1 MTLSEHDAYI
11 TGRDD
16 MEKNDS
22 AKYPVVKD
30 NKLKQ
35 CCKYSLEMSKL
46 IITYLKC
53 NIHATKKDKKKTKMN
68 KTQIPE
74 EFELSDEEPTTIKLD
89 EEQKLTSKFITFDC
103 PLCQGKLQLRMK
115 LKSTLKAK
123 SVSVIHIALKSAR
136 VIR

>member
-30 NKLKQ
+30 TKLKQ

-53 NIHATKKDKKKTKMN
+53 NIHATKKEKKTKMN

-89 EEQKLTSKFITFDC
+89 EEQKLTSKFITIDC

>member
-53 NIHATKKDKKKTKMN
+53 NIHATKKTKKTKMN

-74 EFELSDEEPTTIKLD
+74 EFELADEEPTTIKLD

-115 LKSTLKAK
+115 LKSTLKAN